1 MRTIPHS
8 AAKPGGERLREQ
20 CLFERLQRDGDLAAR
35 AELVERFLPLARKL
49 ARRYERA
56 SEPLDDLIQVA
67 SLGLLKAI
75 DRFDADRGD
84 AFSSYAVPTIL
95 GELKRHFRDSGWSVH
110 VPRGM
115 QERVL
120 EVNAAVERLSR
131 DLGRSP
137 SPQQVALKL
146 DLPVEHVLEAME
158 AGAAYDTTSLD
169 RPRRSLDD
177 EPGGT
182 LADGIGETDDR
193 FELVEDR
200 LTIGRGVRALPQ
212 RERTILY
219 LRFAEGLTQAE
230 IGERMG
236 MSQMHVSRLI
246 RRAIDR
252 LRAVAQTM

>member
-1 MRTIPHS
+1 MRTLPHN
-8 AAKPGGERLREQ
+8 AATQGTDREQ
-20 CLFERLQRDGDLAAR
+20 ERRLFERFQRDGDLAAR
-35 AELVERFLPLARKL
+35 AELAERFLPLARKL

-146 DLPVEHVLEAME
+146 DLPVERVLEAME

-169 RPRRSLDD
+169 RPRRLLDD

>member
-1 MRTIPHS
+1 MRTIPHT
-8 AAKPGGERLREQ
+8 AAAPGGERLREQ
-20 CLFERLQRDGDLAAR
+20 LLFERFQRDGDLAAR

-110 VPRGM
+110 VPRGL

-146 DLPVEHVLEAME
+146 DLPVERVLEAME
-158 AGAAYDTTSLD
+158 AGAAYDTVSLD
-169 RPRRSLDD
+169 RPRRSLDE